1 MFDQTTQPQDP
12 QDLTDWLYDKEV
24 IGEGSYLTLPAPAA
38 E

>member
-1 MFDQTTQPQDP
+1 MFDQTTQTLDP
-12 QDLTDWLYDKEV
+12 HDFTDWLGDKEV